1 MGQRQLRCSEPSMRL
16 LLFGCMTLNV
26 VLLVVVPVS
35 HALGLSTV
43 SVFVLQ
49 SNSMFPTLRKDD
61 MVVMDSNVS
70 FDSLKVGDIIAF
82 NTYGTNDSGQHETI
96 LSRVQEITTNPSN
109 ERVIRTK
116 GDANPLT
123 YEIRFKIN
131 CM

>member
-1 MGQRQLRCSEPSMRL
+1 
-16 LLFGCMTLNV
+16 MTLNV